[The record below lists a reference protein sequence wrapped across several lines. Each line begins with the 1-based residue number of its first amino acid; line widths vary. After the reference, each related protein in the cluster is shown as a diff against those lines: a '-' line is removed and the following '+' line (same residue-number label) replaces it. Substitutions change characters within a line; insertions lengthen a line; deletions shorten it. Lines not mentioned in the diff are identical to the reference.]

1 MHTPST
7 ASCSIIIYVTT
18 FLQIYVSYPHHP
30 GGGKGGRRYLVQWW
44 NNTVVSS
51 TDAAIYLGEEEEGV
65 CRDWRPDRHEGIPS
79 LYIRSETCQARDY
92 VLVYRTL
99 ATAYH
104 TVYTHICSSIKI

>member
-1 MHTPST
+1 MYPTR
-7 ASCSIIIYVTT
+7 TT
-18 FLQIYVSYPHHP
+18 L
-30 GGGKGGRRYLVQWW
+30 GGRRYLVQWW

-51 TDAAIYLGEEEEGV
+51 TDAAIYLEEEEGV

-79 LYIRSETCQARDY
+79 LYIQSETCQARDY